1 MVSTNSVQTVFLIDD
16 SEVDLFVQRKFIE
29 LRQFAD
35 EIVTFSSPM
44 HALEVLASTPQNDI
58 PGIVF
63 LDLNM
68 PGINGFEFLER
79 AKVISSGI
87 FESMKVVILT
97 SSNSLADRERAQSF
111 DNVIGFIPKPLTV
124 QGLDDLIKL
133 IRTKN

>member
-1 MVSTNSVQTVFLIDD
+1 
-16 SEVDLFVQRKFIE
+16 VDLFVQRKFIE